1 MIVEGRGRQTL
12 QSITRPKW
20 RVEMARHVGK
30 LGLHIVIP
38 LDATPKQVASLLLG
52 HIGYRMMRQ
61 ALPLIDTKLKAEER
75 LQEKEWREDARQIAI
90 AKTLVEIHERGLS
103 DKDGAA
109 LLRERHKRILTRDI
123 QPAKERAARMIQ
135 SNKKRKR

>member
-1 MIVEGRGRQTL
+1 
-12 QSITRPKW
+12 
-20 RVEMARHVGK
+20 MAHRVGK

-38 LDATPKQVASLLLG
+38 LDATPKQVAALLLG

-109 LLRERHKRILTRDI
+109 LLTERHKRILTRDI

-135 SNKKRKR
+135 SNKRRRR